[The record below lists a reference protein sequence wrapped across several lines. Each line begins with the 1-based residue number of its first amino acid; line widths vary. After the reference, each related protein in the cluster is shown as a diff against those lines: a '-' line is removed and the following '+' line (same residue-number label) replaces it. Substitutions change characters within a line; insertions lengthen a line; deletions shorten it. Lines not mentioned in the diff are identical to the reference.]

1 MPKISILP
9 SERLKRVLGREHSF
23 FQSGRT
29 SCLVLA
35 VFVLVCAGCK
45 KPATTAAS
53 TPENVNNQSQTD
65 QAPAPAR
72 ARVPTV
78 ATAQTTAAPLVTPT
92 GDPDLGAIN
101 RALLR
106 WVMGNRR
113 TPQNFDDFAA
123 TAGVTIPPPP
133 AGKKYVI
140 AKNMHILL
148 VDQ

>member
-1 MPKISILP
+1 
-9 SERLKRVLGREHSF
+9 
-23 FQSGRT
+23 
-29 SCLVLA
+29 LA
-35 VFVLVCAGCK
+35 CVGCK

-53 TPENVNNQSQTD
+53 TPETVNNQSQTD
-65 QAPAPAR
+65 QTPPPAP
-72 ARVPTV
+72 VPTA

-106 WVMGNRR
+106 WVVGNRR

-148 VDQ
+148 VNQ

>member
-1 MPKISILP
+1 MPNISILP
-9 SERLKRVLGREHSF
+9 SERMKRVLGHERPF
-23 FQSGRT
+23 FQSSRT
-29 SCLVLA
+29 SCLVFA

-53 TPENVNNQSQTD
+53 TPENVNNQSRTD
-65 QAPAPAR
+65 QAPAPAP
-72 ARVPTV
+72 VPTA
-78 ATAQTTAAPLVTPT
+78 ATEQTTAAPLVTPT

-106 WVMGNRR
+106 WVLGNRR
-113 TPQNFDDFAA
+113 TPQNFEDFAA

-133 AGKKYVI
+133 AGKKYLI

-148 VDQ
+148 VNQ

>member
-1 MPKISILP
+1 MKGVP
-9 SERLKRVLGREHSF
+9 GRGHPF
-23 FQSGRT
+23 FQSSRT
-29 SCLVLA
+29 GCLVLA

-65 QAPAPAR
+65 QTPAPAR
-72 ARVPTV
+72 VPTA

-140 AKNMHILL
+140 AKNMHVLL
-148 VDQ
+148 VSQ